1 MGKPMHFQRATY
13 IYKCYERDRDMSYD
27 YPEED
32 ISYVNE
38 DGDWMLYNYRGF
50 VARVTPQRRVRFHL
64 KLKKLELRLDLLQ
77 EREA

>member
-50 VARVTPQRRVRFHL
+50 VKIVF
-64 KLKKLELRLDLLQ
+64 
-77 EREA
+77 